1 MGNGLMTLAR
11 ATIVVDS
18 HARRL
23 AGHESL
29 RDDSLDSLD
38 GMP

>member
-11 ATIVVDS
+11 AR
-18 HARRL
+18 ARRSSSK
-23 AGHESL
+23 AMRAASPGTKSL
-29 RDDSLDSLD
+29 RDDSLD

>member
-11 ATIVVDS
+11 ATIVVDR

-23 AGHESL
+23 AGHEVVA
-29 RDDSLDSLD
+29 R
-38 GMP
+38 